1 MRPPLLILLPRWSA
15 PVATRVPVI
24 SLSRRGVTEP
34 ASTKSHFWIRFCT
47 AHHELVEQFQRFKLD
62 GGDDAREPCLVVQKE
77 ETVGFGSE
85 RMPLEGFM
93 AAAIGGPPSG
103 WRRRRWWWSR
113 GGRRS
118 ASVAGR
124 LGRALKQQKPR
135 SRARLQPGGLGAPDL
150 RGFSPYNGVCS

>member
-1 MRPPLLILLPRWSA
+1 MRPPLFILLPRWSA
-15 PVATRVPVI
+15 RKPAI
-24 SLSRRGVTEP
+24 SLTRVTEP
-34 ASTKSHFWIRFCT
+34 ASTKSHLWIRFCT
-47 AHHELVEQFQRFKLD
+47 AHHELVEQFQRLWTSDPRDGD
-62 GGDDAREPCLVVQKE
+62 GGDDARVPCLVQKE